1 MFRSRKKDILASAK
15 RGRKNSGP
23 ASEPPTEPNTPPE
36 TPTSEAAA
44 SSAHHALSVPAVSLA
59 DHREMQLRARTQ
71 LRAVLTEVA
80 REEQRTANLLA
91 KFQQVAPSNP
101 NPSPSP
107 SPNPNPKPRLLTL
120 TMAGGAVRAG
130 VPGAGGR
137 AAEAAA
143 RAGA

>member
-23 ASEPPTEPNTPPE
+23 ASEPPTELSTPPE

-59 DHREMQLRARTQ
+59 DHQEMQLRGRTQ
-71 LRAVLTEVA
+71 LRVVLTEVA

-91 KFQQVAPSNP
+91 KFQQVAPSTEP
-101 NPSPSP
+101 EPEPELSPEP
-107 SPNPNPKPRLLTL
+107 
-120 TMAGGAVRAG
+120 
-130 VPGAGGR
+130 
-137 AAEAAA
+137 
-143 RAGA
+143 

>member
-23 ASEPPTEPNTPPE
+23 ASEPPTEPSTPPE

-59 DHREMQLRARTQ
+59 DHQEMQLRGRTQ
-71 LRAVLTEVA
+71 LRVVLTEVA

-91 KFQQVAPSNP
+91 KFQQVAPSTEP
-101 NPSPSP
+101 EPEPELSPEP
-107 SPNPNPKPRLLTL
+107 
-120 TMAGGAVRAG
+120 
-130 VPGAGGR
+130 
-137 AAEAAA
+137 
-143 RAGA
+143 